1 MARADAPGM
10 VRSRLAR
17 GRGPGNIGVRL
28 VLAPNEQQ
36 EGLKMKKQRWIPAAT
51 ALTLTTVAALHALT
65 PLPGAAQ
72 NFGSVNFPTS
82 GAAEAQPHFEAGLLL
97 LHNFEYEDAAA
108 RFRRAREIDPGFAM
122 AYWGEAQTH
131 NHPIW
136 MQQDRDAALA
146 ILQQYAP
153 TTAERLARVPTE
165 RERDWFETVEVL
177 YGDGPK
183 QKRDF
188 LYRDAMRRLA
198 EEYPDDHDAAT
209 LYALSLLGTAHDG
222 RDFAIYMKA
231 AAVAQPVFEANS
243 MHPGAAHYI
252 IHAFD
257 DPIHAPLGLPAA
269 RAYSEI
275 APDASHAQH
284 MTSHIFVAMGLWD
297 DVVTANVRARDVQNA
312 GLERKGRRTN
322 VCGHYTSWLHYGHL
336 QQGRLKDAAAGMEA
350 CRERVAE
357 EPTRGEAGYFVNM
370 RARAVID
377 GGDWGA
383 ARAITADLGAFP
395 DVALAYDFVDALAAL
410 RTGDAEVA
418 ARLRARYG
426 KPDDESDPR
435 RGILLLELDG
445 LLALADGDSEAGI
458 ALLREAAA
466 REEVLPY
473 EFGPPATLM
482 PPHELLATEL
492 AALDRHAEARAA
504 WEEQLAR
511 TPKRTQSLLGL
522 AGTAMA
528 LGDKVAAREAY
539 AVLAEV
545 WGGADAGVSVP
556 TGTGKSRN

>member
-1 MARADAPGM
+1 
-10 VRSRLAR
+10 
-17 GRGPGNIGVRL
+17 
-28 VLAPNEQQ
+28 
-36 EGLKMKKQRWIPAAT
+36 MKKQRWISTASVAALAT
-51 ALTLTTVAALHALT
+51 VVALLTLTPA
-65 PLPGAAQ
+65 PGAAQ
-72 NFGSVNFPTS
+72 NLGSVDFPTS
-82 GAAEAQPHFEAGLLL
+82 GAAEAQPYFEAGLLL

-108 RFRRAREIDPGFAM
+108 QFRQAREIDPGFAM
-122 AYWGEAQTH
+122 AYWGEAQTL
-131 NHPIW
+131 NRPIW
-136 MQQDRDAALA
+136 MQQDRDAALT
-146 ILQQYAP
+146 ILERYAP
-153 TTAERLARVPTE
+153 TTTERLARVPTE

-177 YGDGPK
+177 YGNGPK
-183 QKRDF
+183 QARDF
-188 LYRDAMRRLA
+188 RYRDAMRRLA
-198 EEYPDDHDAAT
+198 EKYPDDHDAAA

-231 AAVAQPVFEANS
+231 AAVAQPVFEANP

-312 GLERKGRRTN
+312 GLEGKGRRPN
-322 VCGHYTSWLHYGHL
+322 VCGHYTSWLHYGYL

-350 CRERVAE
+350 CRERMADG
-357 EPTRGEAGYFVNM
+357 PTRGEAGYFVNM

-383 ARAITADLGAFP
+383 GGIAADLGAFP
-395 DVALAYDFVDALAAL
+395 DLALPYDFVDALAAL
-410 RTGDAEVA
+410 RAGYAEGA
-418 ARLRARYG
+418 KRIRSSYE
-426 KPDDESDPR
+426 KPDDERDPR
-435 RGILLLELDG
+435 HGILLLELDG
-445 LLALADGDSEAGI
+445 LIALARGDAEAGI
-458 ALLREAAA
+458 TLLEEAAT
-466 REEVLPY
+466 REEALPY

-492 AALDRHAEARAA
+492 ATLGRHADARAA
-504 WEEQLAR
+504 WENQLAR

-522 AGTAMA
+522 AGTALA
-528 LGDKVAAREAY
+528 LGDEVAAREAY

-545 WGGADAGVSVP
+545 WAGADTGVSVP
-556 TGTGKSRN
+556 TGSGRSGNFNP